1 MYKVYVAGVNGAGEG
16 EWQET
21 QDRVTT
27 QGLGRDARTPITHTH
42 THTHANTLGGCGATI
57 MYNGY
62 GAIMT
67 VSGCLVMSW
76 LQSPPTTVE
85 GVWGWQWESLWEP
98 LSVY

>member
-1 MYKVYVAGVNGAGEG
+1 M
-16 EWQET
+16 
-21 QDRVTT
+21 
-27 QGLGRDARTPITHTH
+27 GLGRESGRRHRTGSPLRDSVGMPEHQSHTH

-76 LQSPPTTVE
+76 LQSPQATVE